1 MRATLALNGLV
12 IMNVQHD
19 NELHEIQY
27 AEAVVRRCSVKKGVL
42 RDFAK
47 STGKHLCQSL
57 FFDKVAGRLRLR
69 TLSKNTFYNRRPL
82 VAASEYDA
90 EIIHV
95 GINDIL
101 RSKTESDLN
110 KLPNNIIDIARTCR
124 SYSIRKIFLSSV
136 SPSFRTFINAKKTK
150 NNKLKQTCQE
160 NNFFYR

>member
-19 NELHEIQY
+19 NELDEIQY

-47 STGKHLCQSL
+47 FTGKHLSQSL
-57 FFDKVAGRLRLR
+57 FFNKVAGRLRL
-69 TLSKNTFYNRRPL
+69 NTFYYRRPL

-95 GINDIL
+95 GMNDIL

-110 KLPNNIIDIARTCR
+110 KLPNKIIDIARTCR

-136 SPSFRTFINAKKTK
+136 SPSFRTFINAKKPQ
-150 NNKLKQTCQE
+150 KQ
-160 NNFFYR
+160 